1 MKKGVR
7 AMPKSNSFLL
17 AFQGKDNRK
26 IVLEFESEHYLSG
39 KLNAANELGM
49 WVRRLTL
56 EELRPEDFRD
66 VQVYDM
72 RHDATSKIFH
82 LEQWRNYLLTE
93 DKVLSH
99 SA

>member
-17 AFQGKDNRK
+17 AFQGKDK
-26 IVLEFESEHYLSG
+26 
-39 KLNAANELGM
+39 ANELGM

>member
-1 MKKGVR
+1 
-7 AMPKSNSFLL
+7 
-17 AFQGKDNRK
+17 
-26 IVLEFESEHYLSG
+26 
-39 KLNAANELGM
+39 
-49 WVRRLTL
+49 L